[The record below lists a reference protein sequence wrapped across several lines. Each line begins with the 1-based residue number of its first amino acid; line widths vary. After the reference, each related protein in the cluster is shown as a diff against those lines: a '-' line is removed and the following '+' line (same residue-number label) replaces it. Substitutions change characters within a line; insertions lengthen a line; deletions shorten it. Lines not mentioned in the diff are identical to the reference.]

1 MEMLK
6 EVRMAPEIRVIRVTE
21 GRGVV
26 GLGHAWQK
34 NNIRY
39 DFLKNMKFN
48 YTM

>member
-26 GLGHAWQK
+26 GLGYDQK